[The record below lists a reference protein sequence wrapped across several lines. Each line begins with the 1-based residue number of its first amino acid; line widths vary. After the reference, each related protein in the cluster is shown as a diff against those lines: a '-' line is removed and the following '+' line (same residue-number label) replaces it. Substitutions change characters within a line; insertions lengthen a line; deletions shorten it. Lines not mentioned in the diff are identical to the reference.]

1 MNITFTNKKV
11 LIGNHL
17 RGSQVVCCMAQS
29 KSFSGEYSSGFAPLN
44 GGKPLTHR
52 QILVV
57 FSALMLGMLLAA
69 LDQTIVATA
78 LPTIVGDLGGLNH
91 LSWVVTAYLLTSTA
105 VTPLYGKI
113 SDLFGRKA
121 LFQIAI
127 VLFLV
132 GSVLS
137 GLSQNMGEL
146 IAFRAIQGLGGGGLF
161 AMVMAII
168 GDIVPPRDR
177 GKYQGLIGAV
187 FAAASV
193 LGPLAGGFFTDSLS
207 WRWIFYINVPI
218 GIVALVVTTV
228 VLKLP
233 VNKMRH
239 QIDFLG
245 SALVAAAVTGILLI
259 TVWGGNTYSWTSGTI
274 IGLAILS
281 LLLIAAFI
289 YVELHS
295 SEPVLPM
302 RLFRNQIF
310 SVSSILGFVTGF
322 LMFGAIIFLPEY
334 QQVVRGASAIKS
346 GLMLIPL
353 TFGVVLASV
362 GSGALISKLG
372 KYKIYPI
379 LGSAVVAIGLYLMSA
394 LKIDT
399 TYTVQAIMMFVT
411 GFGIG
416 LSMQVIVLATQNGV
430 EHKELGTATSAISFF
445 RTMGG
450 AVGTSFFG
458 SILVNRLAYN
468 MPRLLPKGVTVPPS
482 LANGAVSGS
491 PTVLNSLPPVIHT
504 ALLQSFVNSL
514 HVMFIAAI
522 PFAIV
527 SFVIGFFLPEKTLKR
542 AVHKEGGEEGEER
555 LPMFIGE

>member
-1 MNITFTNKKV
+1 
-11 LIGNHL
+11 
-17 RGSQVVCCMAQS
+17 MAQT
-29 KSFSGEYSSGFAPLN
+29 KSSSDEYKSAAAAPVN
-44 GGKPLTHR
+44 GGNPLTHR

-105 VTPLYGKI
+105 VTPLYGKV

-127 VLFLV
+127 VLFLL

-137 GLSQNMGEL
+137 GLSQNMAEL
-146 IAFRAIQGLGGGGLF
+146 IAFRAIQGLGGGGIF

-168 GDIVPPRDR
+168 GDIVPARDR

-193 LGPLAGGFFTDSLS
+193 LGPLAGGFLTDSLS
-207 WRWIFYINVPI
+207 WRWIFYVNLPI
-218 GIVALVVTTV
+218 GIVAFAVTAV

-233 VNKMRH
+233 VNRTRH
-239 QIDFLG
+239 YIDFLG

-259 TVWGGNTYSWTSGTI
+259 TVWGGNTYAWTSNTI
-274 IGLAILS
+274 IGLGIGSA
-281 LLLIAAFI
+281 LLIAAFI
-289 YVELHS
+289 FVELRS
-295 SEPVLPM
+295 PDPVLPL

-310 SVSSILGFVTGF
+310 SVSSVLGFVTGF

-353 TFGVVLASV
+353 TLGVVLASI
-362 GSGALISKLG
+362 GSGALISKRG
-372 KYKIYPI
+372 KYKVYPI
-379 LGSAVVAIGLYLMSA
+379 VGSVVVAVGLLLMST

-399 TYTVQAIMMFVT
+399 TYANQAVMMFVT

-430 EHKELGTATSAISFF
+430 DHKDLGTATSAVSFF

-468 MPRLLPKGVTVPPS
+468 MPRLLPKGVNVPSS

-491 PTVLNSLPPVIHT
+491 PSALASLPPVIHS
-504 ALLQSFVNSL
+504 ALLQAFVDSL
-514 HVMFIAAI
+514 HVMFLAAI
-522 PFAIV
+522 PFAV
-527 SFVIGFFLPEKTLKR
+527 LAFVIAFFLPEKPLRRVVQRKTEDGFEEKLPLLM
-542 AVHKEGGEEGEER
+542 GE
-555 LPMFIGE
+555 

>member
-1 MNITFTNKKV
+1 MAQT
-11 LIGNHL
+11 NHL
-17 RGSQVVCCMAQS
+17 SD
-29 KSFSGEYSSGFAPLN
+29 ELSSVAVSPAN
-44 GGKPLTHR
+44 GGNPLTHR

-91 LSWVVTAYLLTSTA
+91 LSWIVTAYLLTSTA
-105 VTPLYGKI
+105 VTPLYGKV

-127 VLFLV
+127 VVFLV
-132 GSVLS
+132 GSALS

-146 IAFRAIQGLGGGGLF
+146 IAFRALQGIGGGGLF

-168 GDIVPPRDR
+168 GDIVPARDR

-207 WRWIFYINVPI
+207 WRWIFYVNIPI
-218 GIVALVVTTV
+218 GIVALAVTTV

-233 VNKMRH
+233 ANRMRH
-239 QIDFLG
+239 HIDFLG

-259 TVWGGNTYSWTSGTI
+259 TVWGGNTYPWTSNTI
-274 IGLAILS
+274 LGLAAAS
-281 LLLIAAFI
+281 VLLIAAFI
-289 YVELHS
+289 YVELNS
-295 SEPVLPM
+295 PEPVLPM

-310 SVSSILGFVTGF
+310 SVSSVLGFVSGF

-353 TFGVVLASV
+353 TLGVVLASV
-362 GSGALISKLG
+362 GSGALISKRG

-379 LGSAVVAIGLYLMSA
+379 VGSIVVGIGLYLMSA

-399 TYTVQAIMMFVT
+399 SYAVQAVMMFVT
-411 GFGIG
+411 GAGIG

-430 EHKELGTATSAISFF
+430 EHKDLGTATSAISFF

-450 AVGTSFFG
+450 AVGTSFFA

-468 MPRLLPKGVTVPPS
+468 MPKLLPKGVKVPSS

-491 PTVLNSLPPVIHT
+491 PTVLNSLPPVVHS
-504 ALLQSFVNSL
+504 ALLQAFVNSL
-514 HVMFIAAI
+514 HVMFLAAI
-522 PFAIV
+522 PFAV
-527 SFVIGFFLPEKTLKR
+527 LAFAIGLFLPEKTLR
-542 AVHKEGGEEGEER
+542 TAVHSRGEDTSKES
-555 LPMFIGE
+555 LPLLIAE

>member
-1 MNITFTNKKV
+1 MQQVNSSSKENSV
-11 LIGNHL
+11 SQAAPGGG
-17 RGSQVVCCMAQS
+17 GS
-29 KSFSGEYSSGFAPLN
+29 
-44 GGKPLTHR
+44 PLTHR
-52 QILVV
+52 QILIA
-57 FSALMLGMLLAA
+57 FSGLMLGMLLAA

-113 SDLFGRKA
+113 SDLFGRKL

-127 VLFLV
+127 ALFLV
-132 GSVLS
+132 GSALA

-168 GDIVPPRDR
+168 GDIVPPRER

-193 LGPLAGGFFTDSLS
+193 LGPLVGGFFTDSLS
-207 WRWIFYINVPI
+207 WRWIFYVNLPI
-218 GIVALVVTTV
+218 GIVALVVTST

-233 VNKMRH
+233 VYKMRH
-239 QIDFLG
+239 HIDFLG
-245 SALVAAAVTGILLI
+245 SALIAAAVTGILLI
-259 TVWGGNTYSWTSGTI
+259 TVWGGNTYPWVSSTI
-274 IGLAILS
+274 IGLG
-281 LLLIAAFI
+281 IASIVMLVGFV

-295 SEPVLPM
+295 EEPILPL

-310 SVSSILGFVTGF
+310 SVSSVIGF
-322 LMFGAIIFLPEY
+322 LAGFILFGTIIFLPEY
-334 QQVVRGASAIKS
+334 QQLVRGVSAIKS

-353 TFGVVLASV
+353 TLGVVLASV
-362 GSGALISKLG
+362 GSGVVISKIG
-372 KYKIYPI
+372 KYKMFPI
-379 LGSAVVAIGLYLMSA
+379 VGTFIATIGLYWFSY
-394 LKIDT
+394 LKLDT
-399 TYTVQAIMMFVT
+399 PYTVQAMMMFVT

-416 LSMQVIVLATQNGV
+416 FSMQVIILAVQNGV
-430 EHKELGTATSAISFF
+430 DYKDLGTATSAVSFF

-468 MPRLLPKGVTVPPS
+468 MPRLLPKGVHVSSSMTS
-482 LANGAVSGS
+482 GAISGS
-491 PTVLNSLPPVIHT
+491 PSVIASLPAPIHQ
-504 ALLQSFVNSL
+504 ALLQAFVNSM
-514 HVMFIAAI
+514 HVMFLAAV
-522 PFAIV
+522 PFGIV
-527 SFVIGFFLPEKTLKR
+527 AFVFTLFLPEKTLKTFSR
-542 AVHKEGGEEGEER
+542 AKGQDQSSEE
-555 LPMFIGE
+555 LPILLVE

>member
-1 MNITFTNKKV
+1 MAQT
-11 LIGNHL
+11 NHL
-17 RGSQVVCCMAQS
+17 TDGLRAATVSPA
-29 KSFSGEYSSGFAPLN
+29 N
-44 GGKPLTHR
+44 GGNPLTHR

-91 LSWVVTAYLLTSTA
+91 LSWIVTAYLLTSTA
-105 VTPLYGKI
+105 VTPLYGKV

-127 VLFLV
+127 VVFLV
-132 GSVLS
+132 GSALS

-146 IAFRAIQGLGGGGLF
+146 IAFRALQGIGGGGLF

-168 GDIVPPRDR
+168 GDIVPARDR

-207 WRWIFYINVPI
+207 WRWIFYVNIPI
-218 GIVALVVTTV
+218 GIVALAVTTV

-233 VNKMRH
+233 ANRMRH
-239 QIDFLG
+239 HIDFLG

-259 TVWGGNTYSWTSGTI
+259 TVWGGNTYPWTSNTI
-274 IGLAILS
+274 LGLAVVS
-281 LLLIAAFI
+281 ALLIAAFI
-289 YVELHS
+289 YVELNS
-295 SEPVLPM
+295 PEPVLPM
-302 RLFRNQIF
+302 RLFKNQIF
-310 SVSSILGFVTGF
+310 SVSSILGFVSGF

-353 TFGVVLASV
+353 TLGVVLASV
-362 GSGALISKLG
+362 GSGALISKRG

-379 LGSAVVAIGLYLMSA
+379 VGSIVVGIGLYLMSA

-399 TYTVQAIMMFVT
+399 SYAVQAVMMFVT
-411 GFGIG
+411 GAGIG

-430 EHKELGTATSAISFF
+430 EHKDLGTATSAISFF

-450 AVGTSFFG
+450 AVGTSFFA

-468 MPRLLPKGVTVPPS
+468 MPKLLPKGVKVPSS

-491 PTVLNSLPPVIHT
+491 PTVLNSLPPVVHS
-504 ALLQSFVNSL
+504 ALLQAFVNSL
-514 HVMFIAAI
+514 HVMFLAAI
-522 PFAIV
+522 PFAV
-527 SFVIGFFLPEKTLKR
+527 LAFAIGLFLPEKTLR
-542 AVHKEGGEEGEER
+542 TAVHGKGEDASKES
-555 LPMFIGE
+555 LPLLIAE

>member
-1 MNITFTNKKV
+1 
-11 LIGNHL
+11 
-17 RGSQVVCCMAQS
+17 MAQT
-29 KSFSGEYSSGFAPLN
+29 KSSSDEYKSAAAAPVN
-44 GGKPLTHR
+44 GGNPLTHR

-105 VTPLYGKI
+105 VTPLYGKV

-127 VLFLV
+127 VLFLL

-137 GLSQNMGEL
+137 GLSQNMAEL
-146 IAFRAIQGLGGGGLF
+146 IAFRAIQGLGGGGIF

-168 GDIVPPRDR
+168 GDIVPARDR

-193 LGPLAGGFFTDSLS
+193 LGPLAGGFLTDSLS
-207 WRWIFYINVPI
+207 WRWIFYVNLPI
-218 GIVALVVTTV
+218 GIVAFAVTAV

-233 VNKMRH
+233 VNRTRH
-239 QIDFLG
+239 YIDFLG

-259 TVWGGNTYSWTSGTI
+259 TVWGGNTYAWTSNTI
-274 IGLAILS
+274 IGLGIGSA
-281 LLLIAAFI
+281 LLIAAFI
-289 YVELHS
+289 FVELHS
-295 SEPVLPM
+295 PDPVLPL

-310 SVSSILGFVTGF
+310 SVSSVLGFVTGF

-353 TFGVVLASV
+353 TLGVVLASI
-362 GSGALISKLG
+362 GSGALISKRG
-372 KYKIYPI
+372 KYKVYPI
-379 LGSAVVAIGLYLMSA
+379 AGSVVVAVGLLLMST

-399 TYTVQAIMMFVT
+399 TYANQAVMMFVT

-430 EHKELGTATSAISFF
+430 D
-445 RTMGG
+445 
-450 AVGTSFFG
+450 
-458 SILVNRLAYN
+458 
-468 MPRLLPKGVTVPPS
+468 P
-482 LANGAVSGS
+482 
-491 PTVLNSLPPVIHT
+491 
-504 ALLQSFVNSL
+504 
-514 HVMFIAAI
+514 
-522 PFAIV
+522 
-527 SFVIGFFLPEKTLKR
+527 
-542 AVHKEGGEEGEER
+542 KEGGANGPTHGTEE
-555 LPMFIGE
+555 

>member
-1 MNITFTNKKV
+1 
-11 LIGNHL
+11 
-17 RGSQVVCCMAQS
+17 MAQTN
-29 KSFSGEYSSGFAPLN
+29 YSSDPTKSGTLAPNN

-105 VTPLYGKI
+105 ATPLYGKI

-127 VLFLV
+127 VLFLI
-132 GSVLS
+132 GSALS

-168 GDIVPPRDR
+168 GDIVPARDR

-207 WRWIFYINVPI
+207 WRWIFYVNLPI
-218 GIVALVVTTV
+218 GIIALVVTSV

-233 VNKMRH
+233 VNKNRH
-239 QIDFLG
+239 YIDFLG

-259 TVWGGNTYSWTSGTI
+259 TVWGGNTYAWTSSTI
-274 IGLAILS
+274 LGLAVIS
-281 LLLIAAFI
+281 VLLIAAFI
-289 YVELHS
+289 YVEFHS
-295 SEPVLPM
+295 PDPVLPLS
-302 RLFRNQIF
+302 LFRNQIF

-353 TFGVVLASV
+353 TVGVVLASV
-362 GSGALISKLG
+362 GSGILISRRG
-372 KYKIYPI
+372 KYKVFPI
-379 LGSAVVAIGLYLMSA
+379 IGSVVVTVGLYLMST
-394 LKIDT
+394 LKVDT
-399 TYTVQAIMMFVT
+399 TYTIQAAMMFVT

-430 EHKELGTATSAISFF
+430 EHKDLGTATSAISFF

-468 MPRLLPKGVTVPPS
+468 MPKLLPHGVAVPKS
-482 LANGAVSGS
+482 VANGAISGS
-491 PTVLNSLPPVIHT
+491 PQVLNSLPPAIHS
-504 ALLQSFVNSL
+504 ALLQAFVNSL
-514 HVMFIAAI
+514 HIMFLAAI
-522 PFAIV
+522 PFAV
-527 SFVIGFFLPEKTLKR
+527 VTLAVGFFLPEKPLRSVVNKGTEKLSDSD
-542 AVHKEGGEEGEER
+542 
-555 LPMFIGE
+555 

>member
-1 MNITFTNKKV
+1 MNQEN
-11 LIGNHL
+11 
-17 RGSQVVCCMAQS
+17 
-29 KSFSGEYSSGFAPLN
+29 SSSNDHSAVMSPGA
-44 GGKPLTHR
+44 GGAPLTHK

-105 VTPLYGKI
+105 ATPLYGKI
-113 SDLFGRKA
+113 SDLFGRKL
-121 LFQIAI
+121 LFQTAI
-127 VLFLV
+127 VLFLL
-132 GSVLS
+132 GSILS

-146 IAFRAIQGLGGGGLF
+146 IAFRAVQGLGGGGIF

-207 WRWIFYINVPI
+207 WRWIFYVNVPI
-218 GIVALVVTTV
+218 GIVALIVTSI

-233 VNKMRH
+233 VNKTKH
-239 QIDFLG
+239 HIDFLG
-245 SALVAAAVTGILLI
+245 SALVAAAVTGVLLI
-259 TVWGGNTYSWTSGTI
+259 TVWGGNTYAWTSPTI
-274 IGLAILS
+274 IILAVVSVVLV
-281 LLLIAAFI
+281 AAFL
-289 YVELHS
+289 YVESHS
-295 SEPVLPM
+295 PEPVLPLG
-302 RLFRNQIF
+302 LFRNQIF
-310 SVSSILGFVTGF
+310 TVSSIIGLLVGFI
-322 LMFGAIIFLPEY
+322 LFGSIIFLPEY
-334 QQVVRGASAIKS
+334 QQIVRGASAVKS

-362 GSGALISKLG
+362 GSGALITRTG

-379 LGSAVVAIGLYLMSA
+379 AGTLIASVGLYSLSA

-399 TYTVQAIMMFVT
+399 SFIVQSGMMFLA

-416 LSMQVIVLATQNGV
+416 LCMQVIVLATQNGV
-430 EHKELGTATSAISFF
+430 EYKDLGTATSAISFF

-450 AVGTSFFG
+450 AIGTSFFG

-468 MPRLLPKGVTVPPS
+468 MPKLLPKGIHVSHAMTT
-482 LANGAVSGS
+482 GAISGS
-491 PTVLNSLPPVIHT
+491 PTYLKSLPAPIHT
-504 ALLQSFVNSL
+504 ALLQAFVNSL
-514 HVMFIAAI
+514 HVMFLAAV
-522 PFAIV
+522 PFGVLAFIV
-527 SFVIGFFLPEKTLKR
+527 SFYLPEKVLKR
-542 AVHKEGGEEGEER
+542 GGSGHGSSTSDDAVLEPEPN
-555 LPMFIGE
+555 LFIVE

>member
-1 MNITFTNKKV
+1 
-11 LIGNHL
+11 
-17 RGSQVVCCMAQS
+17 MAQTT
-29 KSFSGEYSSGFAPLN
+29 SSSHDSNTSTVSPVN
-44 GGKPLTHR
+44 GGVPLTHR

-127 VLFLV
+127 VLFLI

-137 GLSQNMGEL
+137 GLSQNMAEL
-146 IAFRAIQGLGGGGLF
+146 ITFRAIQGLGGGGLF
-161 AMVMAII
+161 AMVLAII

-207 WRWIFYINVPI
+207 WRWIFYINLPI
-218 GIVALVVTTV
+218 GIVALAVTTI

-233 VNKMRH
+233 VSRVRH
-239 QIDFLG
+239 YIDFLG
-245 SALVAAAVTGILLI
+245 SALVAAAVTAILLI
-259 TVWGGNTYSWTSGTI
+259 TVWGGNTYSWTSTTI
-274 IGLAILS
+274 VGLAIAS
-281 LLLIAAFI
+281 IALIAAFI
-289 YVELHS
+289 IVELRS
-295 SEPVLPM
+295 PDPVLPL
-302 RLFRNQIF
+302 RLFKNKIF
-310 SVSSILGFVTGF
+310 SVSSVLGFVTGF
-322 LMFGAIIFLPEY
+322 MMFGAIIFLPEY

-353 TFGVVLASV
+353 TIGVVSASV
-362 GSGALISKLG
+362 GSGALISKRG
-372 KYKIYPI
+372 RYKVYPI
-379 LGSAVVAIGLYLMSA
+379 IGSVVVTIGLYLMST
-394 LKIDT
+394 LKVDT
-399 TYTVQAIMMFVT
+399 TYPIQAVMMFVT

-430 EHKELGTATSAISFF
+430 EHKDLGTATSAISFF

-450 AVGTSFFG
+450 AIGTSFFG

-468 MPRLLPKGVTVPPS
+468 MPRLVPKGIAVPKS
-482 LANGAVSGS
+482 VANGAVSGS
-491 PTVLNSLPPVIHT
+491 PQALSSLPPAIHS
-504 ALLQSFVNSL
+504 ALLQAFVNSL
-514 HVMFIAAI
+514 HVMSLAAL
-522 PFAIV
+522 PFAVLALI
-527 SFVIGFFLPEKTLKR
+527 FAFLLPEKPLSKV
-542 AVHKEGGEEGEER
+542 VHKRSHASHGGEER
-555 LPMFIGE
+555 LPSVIVE

>member
-1 MNITFTNKKV
+1 
-11 LIGNHL
+11 
-17 RGSQVVCCMAQS
+17 MAQS
-29 KSFSGEYSSGFAPLN
+29 KSSLEELAADAAESGKS
-44 GGKPLTHR
+44 PLTHR

-113 SDLFGRKA
+113 SDLFGRKS
-121 LFQIAI
+121 LFQVAI

-132 GSVLS
+132 GSMLS

-168 GDIVPPRDR
+168 GDIVPARDR

-207 WRWIFYINVPI
+207 WRWIFYVNLPI
-218 GIVALVVTTV
+218 GIVALVVTTA

-233 VNKMRH
+233 VSKTRH
-239 QIDFLG
+239 HIDFLG
-245 SALVAAAVTGILLI
+245 SGLVAAAVTGVLLI
-259 TVWGGNTYSWTSGTI
+259 TVWGGNTYAWTSSTI
-274 IGLAILS
+274 LGLGILS
-281 LLLIAAFI
+281 ALLISAFI

-295 SEPVLPM
+295 PEPVLPL

-310 SVSSILGFVTGF
+310 GVSSILGFTTGF

-334 QQVVRGASAIKS
+334 QQIVDGASAVKS

-353 TFGVVLASV
+353 TLGVVLASV
-362 GSGALISKLG
+362 GSGALITKLG
-372 KYKIYPI
+372 KYKVYPI
-379 LGSAVVAIGLYLMSA
+379 VGSFVVIAGLYMLST
-394 LKIDT
+394 LKVNT
-399 TYTVQAIMMFVT
+399 GYPVQAVMMFIT
-411 GFGIG
+411 GFGVG

-430 EHKELGTATSAISFF
+430 NYKDLGTATSAISFF

-468 MPRLLPKGVTVPPS
+468 LPRLLPKGVKVPPS
-482 LANGAVSGS
+482 VSSGALSGS
-491 PTVLNSLPPVIHT
+491 PTVLNSLPPVIHS
-504 ALLQSFVNSL
+504 ALLQAFVNSL
-514 HVMFIAAI
+514 HVMFLAAV
-522 PFAIV
+522 PVAV
-527 SFVIGFFLPEKTLKR
+527 ASFVIAFFLPERTLKR
-542 AVHKEGGEEGEER
+542 VVRQGGPEDGPDGER
-555 LPMFIGE
+555 VPLLIGE

>member
-1 MNITFTNKKV
+1 MAQT
-11 LIGNHL
+11 NHL
-17 RGSQVVCCMAQS
+17 PDELRAAAVSPANAG
-29 KSFSGEYSSGFAPLN
+29 N
-44 GGKPLTHR
+44 PLTHR

-91 LSWVVTAYLLTSTA
+91 LSWIVTAYLLTSTA
-105 VTPLYGKI
+105 VTPLYGKV

-127 VLFLV
+127 VVFLV
-132 GSVLS
+132 GSALS

-146 IAFRAIQGLGGGGLF
+146 IAFRALQGIGGGGLF

-168 GDIVPPRDR
+168 GDIVPARDR

-207 WRWIFYINVPI
+207 WRWIFYVNIPI
-218 GIVALVVTTV
+218 GIVALAVTTV

-233 VNKMRH
+233 ANRMRH
-239 QIDFLG
+239 HIDFLG

-259 TVWGGNTYSWTSGTI
+259 TVWGGNTYPWTSNTI
-274 IGLAILS
+274 LGLAVVS
-281 LLLIAAFI
+281 ALLIAAFI
-289 YVELHS
+289 YVELNS
-295 SEPVLPM
+295 PEPVLPM
-302 RLFRNQIF
+302 RLFKNQIF
-310 SVSSILGFVTGF
+310 SVSSILGFVSGF

-353 TFGVVLASV
+353 TLGVVLASV
-362 GSGALISKLG
+362 GSGALISKRG

-379 LGSAVVAIGLYLMSA
+379 VGSIVVGIGLYLMSA

-399 TYTVQAIMMFVT
+399 SYAVQAVMMFVT
-411 GFGIG
+411 GAGIG

-430 EHKELGTATSAISFF
+430 EHKDLGTATSAISFF

-450 AVGTSFFG
+450 AVGTSFFA

-468 MPRLLPKGVTVPPS
+468 MPKLLPKGVKVPSS

-491 PTVLNSLPPVIHT
+491 PTVLNSLPPVVHS
-504 ALLQSFVNSL
+504 ALLQAFVNSL
-514 HVMFIAAI
+514 HVMFLAAI
-522 PFAIV
+522 PFAV
-527 SFVIGFFLPEKTLKR
+527 LAFAIGLFLPEKTLR
-542 AVHKEGGEEGEER
+542 TAVHGKGEDASKES
-555 LPMFIGE
+555 LPLLIAE

>member
-1 MNITFTNKKV
+1 MEQTT
-11 LIGNHL
+11 
-17 RGSQVVCCMAQS
+17 S
-29 KSFSGEYSSGFAPLN
+29 SFSGAKGGLAPVN

-105 VTPLYGKI
+105 VTPLYGKV

-127 VLFLV
+127 VLFLI
-132 GSVLS
+132 GSALS
-137 GLSQNMGEL
+137 GLSKNMGEL

-207 WRWIFYINVPI
+207 WRWIFYVNLPI
-218 GIVALVVTTV
+218 GIVALAVTSV

-239 QIDFLG
+239 HIDFLG

-274 IGLAILS
+274 LGLGVVSA
-281 LLLIAAFI
+281 LLIVAFI
-289 YVELHS
+289 YVEQNS
-295 SEPVLPM
+295 PEPVLPIS
-302 RLFRNQIF
+302 LFRNRIF

-334 QQVVRGASAIKS
+334 QQVVRSASAIKS

-353 TFGVVLASV
+353 TLGVVIASV
-362 GSGALISKLG
+362 GSGALISKRG
-372 KYKIYPI
+372 KYKAYPI
-379 LGSAVVAIGLYLMSA
+379 LGSVVVTFGLYLMST

-399 TYTVQAIMMFVT
+399 TYSIQAVMMFVT

-416 LSMQVIVLATQNGV
+416 LAMQVIVLATQNGV
-430 EHKELGTATSAISFF
+430 EHKDLGTATSAVSFF

-458 SILVNRLAYN
+458 SILVNRLAYS
-468 MPRLLPKGVTVPPS
+468 MPRFLPSGVTVPAS

-491 PTVLNSLPPVIHT
+491 PAALNSLPPVIHA
-504 ALLQSFVNSL
+504 ALLQAFVSSL
-514 HVMFIAAI
+514 HVMFLAAI
-522 PFAIV
+522 PFALV
-527 SFVIGFFLPEKTLKR
+527 ALVIAFFLPEKPLKS
-542 AVHKEGGEEGEER
+542 AVHRGIEPSAEGVLSQMGDE
-555 LPMFIGE
+555 

>member
-1 MNITFTNKKV
+1 MQ
-11 LIGNHL
+11 
-17 RGSQVVCCMAQS
+17 QVNASPEEHGPAAVSPA
-29 KSFSGEYSSGFAPLN
+29 N
-44 GGKPLTHR
+44 GGTPLTHR

-127 VLFLV
+127 VLFLL

-146 IAFRAIQGLGGGGLF
+146 IAFRAVQGLGGGGLF

-193 LGPLAGGFFTDSLS
+193 FGPLAGGFFTDTLS
-207 WRWIFYINVPI
+207 WRWIFYVNLPI
-218 GIVALVVTTV
+218 GIVALIVTSV

-233 VNKMRH
+233 VSRTRH
-239 QIDFLG
+239 HIDFLG
-245 SALVAAAVTGILLI
+245 SALVASAVTGFLLI
-259 TVWGGNTYSWTSGTI
+259 TVWGGNTYPWSSPTI
-274 IGLAILS
+274 IGLGAASVLMT
-281 LLLIAAFI
+281 AAFI
-289 YVELHS
+289 LVELKS
-295 SEPVLPM
+295 REPILPLG
-302 RLFRNQIF
+302 LFRNRIF
-310 SVSSILGFVTGF
+310 SVSSVIGF
-322 LMFGAIIFLPEY
+322 LAGFILFGTVIFLPEY
-334 QQVVRGASAIKS
+334 QQVVREASAVKS

-353 TFGVVLASV
+353 TLGVVIASV
-362 GSGALISKLG
+362 GSGALISRTG

-379 LGSAVVAIGLYLMSA
+379 IGTAVATVGLALFSG

-399 TYTVQAIMMFVT
+399 GYGAQAVMMFVT

-416 LSMQVIVLATQNGV
+416 FCMQVIVLATQNGV
-430 EHKELGTATSAISFF
+430 DYKNLGTATSAVSFF

-458 SILVNRLAYN
+458 SILVNRLSYN
-468 MPRLLPKGVTVPPS
+468 IPLVLPKGVHVPPS
-482 LANGAVSGS
+482 LAKGAISGS
-491 PTVLNSLPPVIHT
+491 PAALSGLPHALHS
-504 ALLQSFVNSL
+504 ALLQAFVNSL
-514 HVMFIAAI
+514 HVMFLAAV
-522 PFAIV
+522 PFGVLAFI
-527 SFVIGFFLPEKTLKR
+527 FTFFLPEKPLRTASHGKKGQGTGADR
-542 AVHKEGGEEGEER
+542 RSAFVPE
-555 LPMFIGE
+555 

>member
-1 MNITFTNKKV
+1 MPQTK
-11 LIGNHL
+11 HSSDEL
-17 RGSQVVCCMAQS
+17 RPAAVSPA
-29 KSFSGEYSSGFAPLN
+29 N
-44 GGKPLTHR
+44 GGNPLTHR

-91 LSWVVTAYLLTSTA
+91 LSWIVTAYLLTSTA
-105 VTPLYGKI
+105 VTPLYGKV

-127 VLFLV
+127 VVFLV
-132 GSVLS
+132 GSALS

-146 IAFRAIQGLGGGGLF
+146 IAFRALQGIGGGGLF

-168 GDIVPPRDR
+168 GDIVPARDR

-207 WRWIFYINVPI
+207 WRWIFYVNIPI
-218 GIVALVVTTV
+218 GIVALAVTTV

-233 VNKMRH
+233 VNRMRH
-239 QIDFLG
+239 HIDFLG
-245 SALVAAAVTGILLI
+245 SALVASAVTGILLI
-259 TVWGGNTYSWTSGTI
+259 TVWGGNTYPWTSDTI
-274 IGLAILS
+274 IGLGAAS
-281 LLLIAAFI
+281 VLLIAAFI
-289 YVELHS
+289 YVELNS
-295 SEPVLPM
+295 PEPVLPM

-310 SVSSILGFVTGF
+310 SVSSILGFVSGF

-353 TFGVVLASV
+353 TLGVVLASV
-362 GSGALISKLG
+362 GSGALISKRG

-379 LGSAVVAIGLYLMSA
+379 AGSIVVSIGLYLMSA
-394 LKIDT
+394 LKVDT
-399 TYTVQAIMMFVT
+399 TFTVQAVMMFVT
-411 GFGIG
+411 GAGIG

-430 EHKELGTATSAISFF
+430 EHKDLGTATSAISFF

-450 AVGTSFFG
+450 AVGTSFFA

-468 MPRLLPKGVTVPPS
+468 MPKLLPKGVKVPSS

-491 PTVLNSLPPVIHT
+491 PTVLNSLPPMVHS
-504 ALLQSFVNSL
+504 ALLQAFVDSL
-514 HVMFIAAI
+514 HVMFLAAI
-522 PFAIV
+522 PFAV
-527 SFVIGFFLPEKTLKR
+527 LSFAIGLFLPEKPLKK
-542 AVHKEGGEEGEER
+542 AVHGRGEDASKES
-555 LPMFIGE
+555 LPLLIAE

>member
-1 MNITFTNKKV
+1 MTQTN
-11 LIGNHL
+11 
-17 RGSQVVCCMAQS
+17 
-29 KSFSGEYSSGFAPLN
+29 SSSNDSRAGLAPGA
-44 GGKPLTHR
+44 GGVPLTHK

-113 SDLFGRKA
+113 SDLFGRKT

-127 VLFLV
+127 VLFLI
-132 GSVLS
+132 GSILS

-146 IAFRAIQGLGGGGLF
+146 IAFRAVQGLGGGGLF

-218 GIVALVVTTV
+218 GIVALIVTSV

-233 VNKMRH
+233 VRKTQH
-239 QIDFLG
+239 HIDFLG
-245 SALVAAAVTGILLI
+245 SALVAAAVTGVLLI
-259 TVWGGNTYSWTSGTI
+259 TVWGGTTYAWTSATI
-274 IGLAILS
+274 IGLAIGSVALV
-281 LLLIAAFI
+281 AAFI
-289 YVELHS
+289 YVEAHS
-295 SEPVLPM
+295 SEPVLPL
-302 RLFRNQIF
+302 RLFKNQIF
-310 SVSSILGFVTGF
+310 TISSIVGLLVGF
-322 LMFGAIIFLPEY
+322 LLFGSIIFLPEY
-334 QQVVRGASAIKS
+334 QQIVRGASAVKS

-353 TFGVVLASV
+353 TLGVVLASI
-362 GSGALISKLG
+362 GSGALISRSG
-372 KYKIYPI
+372 KYKLYPI
-379 LGSAVVAIGLYLMSA
+379 LGTGLASIGLYTLSF

-399 TYTVQAIMMFVT
+399 SFAIQSGMMFLT
-411 GFGIG
+411 GFGVG
-416 LSMQVIVLATQNGV
+416 LCMQVIVLATQNGV
-430 EHKELGTATSAISFF
+430 EYKELGTATSAISFF

-450 AVGTSFFG
+450 AIGTSFFG

-468 MPRLLPKGVTVPPS
+468 MPRLLPKSVHVS
-482 LANGAVSGS
+482 QSMESGAISGS
-491 PTVLNSLPPVIHT
+491 PTYLNSLPAPIHN
-504 ALLQSFVNSL
+504 ALLQAFVNSM
-514 HVMFIAAI
+514 HVMFLAAV
-522 PFAIV
+522 PFGILAFIF
-527 SFVIGFFLPEKTLKR
+527 SFKLPEKILKR
-542 AVHKEGGEEGEER
+542 SHGRHDGDGGAEDLEAVAESPIFMVE
-555 LPMFIGE
+555 